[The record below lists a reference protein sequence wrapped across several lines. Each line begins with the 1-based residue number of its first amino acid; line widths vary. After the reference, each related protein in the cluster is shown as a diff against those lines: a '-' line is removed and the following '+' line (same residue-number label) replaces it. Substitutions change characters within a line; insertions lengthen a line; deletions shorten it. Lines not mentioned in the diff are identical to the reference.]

1 MLHKVHFVI
10 MSAVFLCNKKEMKIK
25 GFSSLWWSLAP
36 GFAGVGFSY
45 IIKNSSHTLNKQ
57 FIYKHCTITGTG
69 FTTETGRETDCGRRR
84 EWGRPKTSR
93 VLKEL
98 RTGWKLQGK
107 LERKAILM
115 RHKTPSKFQNGQSEQ
130 PHFSHIIFRSHLTT
144 N

>member
-1 MLHKVHFVI
+1 
-10 MSAVFLCNKKEMKIK
+10 MKIK

-69 FTTETGRETDCGRRR
+69 YTTETGREADWGRRR
-84 EWGRPKTSR
+84 ERGRPKTSR

-98 RTGWKLQGK
+98 SGVKTAGYTWKKGYSD
-107 LERKAILM
+107 LM
-115 RHKTPSKFQNGQSEQ
+115 THKTPSKS
-130 PHFSHIIFRSHLTT
+130 
-144 N
+144 